1 MKRYSDVY
9 EVKIDVSGK
18 TLIVLPFS
26 VSVLQTFDLPS
37 LVSWFFFFLS
47 FQIILVRN
55 IIR

>member
-26 VSVLQTFDLPS
+26 VSVLQTFDLNS
-37 LVSWFFFFLS
+37 LVSELLPFDFLS
-47 FQIILVRN
+47 FFLFRL

>member
-26 VSVLQTFDLPS
+26 VSVFQTFDLNS
-37 LVSWFFFFLS
+37 LVSELLPFDFFLS
-47 FQIILVRN
+47 SFSD
-55 IIR
+55 